1 MSFPENVDK
10 DSMMKQAQ
18 NIWTM
23 LDEMADNNPQV
34 FPKKHDIKDVL
45 SLKLI

>member
-34 FPKKHDIKDVL
+34 FPKKHDIRMF
-45 SLKLI
+45 